1 MGKVIPNKARRTDS
15 GLKPNQEEAAALL
28 AVGTSIA
35 EVGRKV
41 GVNRNT
47 VYEWLR
53 LPEFAAFYKRQLRD
67 VRREIQGKL
76 SAMAEE
82 ATNTLE
88 TLMRDGGEQ
97 SKLKAATYI
106 LDRIAENE
114 KLVKKTK
121 QQHKN
126 EKG

>member
-1 MGKVIPNKARRTDS
+1 MGKVTPLKVRRNDE
-15 GLKPNQEEAAALL
+15 GLTPKQEEAAALL
-28 AVGTSIA
+28 AIGTSIA

-53 LPEFAAFYKRQLRD
+53 TPAFATYFKKQLRD
-67 VRREIQGKL
+67 VRREIRGKL

-82 ATNTLE
+82 ATE
-88 TLMRDGGEQ
+88 TLKTLMDEGGEQ
-97 SKLKAATYI
+97 SRLKAATYI
-106 LDRIAENE
+106 LDRLAEDE
-114 KLVKKTK
+114 KIVKKAK
-121 QQHKN
+121 QRKSN

>member
-1 MGKVIPNKARRTDS
+1 MGKVIPNKTRRTDS
-15 GLKPNQEEAAALL
+15 GLKPKQEEAAALL

-35 EVGRKV
+35 DVARQVK
-41 GVNRNT
+41 VNRNT
-47 VYEWLR
+47 IYEWLR
-53 LPEFAAFYKRQLRD
+53 LPEFATFYKRQLRD

-106 LDRIAENE
+106 LDRIAESE

-126 EKG
+126 EKS

>member
-1 MGKVIPNKARRTDS
+1 MGKVIPNKTRRTDS
-15 GLKPNQEEAAALL
+15 GLKPKQEEAAALL
-28 AVGTSIA
+28 AVGTSLA
-35 EVGRKV
+35 DVARQVK
-41 GVNRNT
+41 VNRNT
-47 VYEWLR
+47 IYEWLR